1 MNRTVVRI
9 AGALATL
16 VAAYAAASMGHMARV
31 IVGAGVGLP
40 SFILMVISR
49 RQLGASFAI
58 TPEAK
63 SLVTTGLYSHIQ
75 HPMYLFL
82 DLLLVALIVSFGLRL
97 LLPVWAVIVAIQ
109 MLQAGREEKV
119 LAEAFTGEYKAYAR
133 RLWV

>member
-58 TPEAK
+58 MPEAK

-82 DLLLVALIVSFGLRL
+82 DLLLVLIERAWTSLRDIL
-97 LLPVWAVIVAIQ
+97 SSGGRTPAVCLCLMAMRAGSIAPTIV
-109 MLQAGREEKV
+109 L
-119 LAEAFTGEYKAYAR
+119 
-133 RLWV
+133 